1 MKLTGYEKKTYVM
14 KDKEDFII
22 LSKIKELEKKN
33 LSKED
38 KEIINLIRTQLKK
51 NWRLPLINYLNLSLK
66 EYKRPKKSS
75 CQARKSLKNNV
86 KA

>member
-38 KEIINLIRTQLKK
+38 KEIINLISLF
-51 NWRLPLINYLNLSLK
+51 IN
-66 EYKRPKKSS
+66 
-75 CQARKSLKNNV
+75 
-86 KA
+86 

>member
-66 EYKRPKKSS
+66 EYKKSMVITL
-75 CQARKSLKNNV
+75 QHLKRL
-86 KA
+86 

>member
-1 MKLTGYEKKTYVM
+1 MKLTNLLKKVVFSERRNLTSHEKKIYVM

-38 KEIINLIRTQLKK
+38 KKIISLIRTQLKK
-51 NWRLPLINYLNLSLK
+51 NWRLPLINYLNQLLTK
-66 EYKRPKKSS
+66 QKTNK
-75 CQARKSLKNNV
+75 
-86 KA
+86 